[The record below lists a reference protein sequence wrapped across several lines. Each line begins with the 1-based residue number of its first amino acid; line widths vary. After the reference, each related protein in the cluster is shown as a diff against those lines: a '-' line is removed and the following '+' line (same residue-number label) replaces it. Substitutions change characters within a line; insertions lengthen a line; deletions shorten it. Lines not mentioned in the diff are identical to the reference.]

1 MKHLT
6 LKIFG
11 DVQGVNF
18 RYYAKLKADEF
29 RLSGFVRNEPDGAV
43 YIEAEGEEEKLK
55 VFLNWCREGP
65 RRARVDRVEFKYSDK
80 SKDFREFEIE
90 HKTY

>member
-18 RYYAKLKADEF
+18 RYYAKLKAVEY
-29 RLSGFVRNEPDGAV
+29 RLSGFIHNESDGTV
-43 YIEAEGEEEKLK
+43 YVEAEGEEEKLK
-55 VFLNWCREGP
+55 EFLNWCREGP
-65 RRARVDRVEFKYSDK
+65 RWARVDRVEFEYSDK
-80 SKDFREFEIE
+80 LKNFKEFKIE
-90 HKTY
+90 Y

>member
-18 RYYAKLKADEF
+18 RYYAKLKADEL
-29 RLSGFVRNEPDGAV
+29 RLNGFVFNELDGAV
-43 YIEAEGEEEKLK
+43 RIEAEGIDEKLK
-55 VFLNWCREGP
+55 EFLNWCRQGP
-65 RRARVDRVEFKYSDK
+65 RWARVDRAEFEYSDK
-80 SKDFREFEIE
+80 LKNFKKFEIE
-90 HKTY
+90 Y